1 MEIRLREGD
10 GLQCEVAG
18 TNEKALIKLQTEKGE
33 TPWMGIEALK
43 KAYRILAPIAGETL
57 DLQQYPKKYPTRQA
71 EAEPE
76 FAQQPK
82 AIPSPPPPAASKKLS
97 DNDIRNLTQFQSEL
111 VELIAN
117 PPAMNDGPVDGL
129 SEAHIRRLISNHQG
143 RFQDP
148 FTLYPILQK
157 HLGMGRERFEAAV
170 KASAA
175 GLS

>member
-43 KAYRILAPIAGETL
+43 KAYRILAPIAGESME
-57 DLQQYPKKYPTRQA
+57 LQQPKKYLTRQA
-71 EAEPE
+71 EPEPE
-76 FAQQPK
+76 YAQPK
-82 AIPSPPPPAASKKLS
+82 AMPSPPPPASKKLS
-97 DNDIRNLTQFQSEL
+97 DNDIRNLTQFQNEL